1 MTTQQNFNKD
11 EEENLRSG
19 AAYDP
24 MMDPSF
30 GISIMT
36 DPDLHPLPITPND
49 PLSIFLTNQAS
60 SQQQR
65 RSSAKKQSPLASPM
79 IRGFDDSIHDP
90 NFDMEISNT
99 DANPNSLFQP
109 ALPSLKL
116 NTEGELSGH
125 QLD

>member
-11 EEENLRSG
+11 EEENLRSGKSLDLNIINSLNNIG

-49 PLSIFLTNQAS
+49 PLSIVSLNQFI
-60 SQQQR
+60 QQT
-65 RSSAKKQSPLASPM
+65 
-79 IRGFDDSIHDP
+79 IYVY
-90 NFDMEISNT
+90 
-99 DANPNSLFQP
+99 LF
-109 ALPSLKL
+109 
-116 NTEGELSGH
+116 
-125 QLD
+125 